1 MHHATQRKTD
11 FSKKVCRRRLLLM
24 FVGLFVFGVAGCGF
38 NSPADAT
45 YTNLK
50 KYPELY
56 GRWKRTGLVDHF
68 PASIPPHA
76 TDPKMFGTY
85 PGAFQGSVLQ
95 LRLTLP
101 PKEIEDLEKKW
112 TSSAKHRFIGGD
124 TNAHS
129 REKDGVP
136 TTFNYTDDN
145 STFDSTFTILV
156 LDAQDRGESNLPWNH
171 GTSKGFAISQKH
183 QVVIYWCELW

>member
-1 MHHATQRKTD
+1 MHHATQTKTD
-11 FSKKVCRRRLLLM
+11 FSEMICGHRLLLTLI
-24 FVGLFVFGVAGCGF
+24 GLFAFGLAGCGF
-38 NSPADAT
+38 GDSADAT
-45 YTNLK
+45 YTNPK

-76 TDPKMFGTY
+76 TGVKMFGTY
-85 PGAFQGSVLQ
+85 PGAFQGSLLQ
-95 LRLTLP
+95 LRLSLP
-101 PKEIEDLEKKW
+101 AKEIEDMEMQW
-112 TSSAKHRFIGGD
+112 ASSAKRRFIGGD

-136 TTFNYTDDN
+136 TTNNYTDGN
-145 STFDSTFTILV
+145 RTFDSTFTILV

-183 QVVIYWCELW
+183 QVVIYWCEMW